1 MSDPSTETVVH
12 KAETPAGI
20 PGRQRALPWIV
31 RVVLLAF
38 SLMMMRAGGV
48 PLWVSIPAVLVVVV
62 VGALVVATRERGP
75 PQPAWRDV
83 AVDDPALSPEVRAE
97 LARAAGEL
105 QALGL
110 EVVGVAR
117 ATLPGGAPFGCV
129 IAADDP
135 RTGVRAAVRVAEADE
150 RRPVRRSGVGFT
162 TWLEDGRLTT
172 LWDEFPVAPPGT
184 GTLLLPTT
192 RSVAAL
198 YRVHLDRHARAGTTA
213 GPPDPAATVAER
225 ALASDA
231 RMMEWY
237 RAHGWVRPHVD
248 GSPRFTTRA
257 AMHMVLTYLPP
268 GRWLVYLRNRIA
280 ERALL
285 ARAGA

>member
-1 MSDPSTETVVH
+1 MGEHPGG
-12 KAETPAGI
+12 AG
-20 PGRQRALPWIV
+20 
-31 RVVLLAF
+31 RVV
-38 SLMMMRAGGV
+38 M
-48 PLWVSIPAVLVVVV
+48 
-62 VGALVVATRERGP
+62 GALIVATRESGP
-75 PQPAWRDV
+75 PQVAWRDV
-83 AVDDPALSPEVRAE
+83 AGDGALPGD
-97 LARAAGEL
+97 ARGAGTRGRRVPG
-105 QALGL
+105 AGPGAG
-110 EVVGVAR
+110 GVAR
-117 ATLPGGAPFGCV
+117 ATLPDGAPFGCV

-172 LWDEFPVAPPGT
+172 LWDEFPVAPRGNGT
-184 GTLLLPTT
+184 ILLPTS
-192 RSVAAL
+192 RSAATL
-198 YRVHLDRHARAGTTA
+198 YRVHLYRHARAERTVA
-213 GPPDPAATVAER
+213 GPLTHTVAER
-225 ALASDA
+225 ALGSDT
-231 RMMEWY
+231 RMIEWY
-237 RAHGWVRPHVD
+237 RAHGWLRPHAD